1 MDGKVY
7 TISQAAKQVGESTS
21 VLRYWEEV
29 LEIRINR
36 NAKGYRCYT
45 GYDIQL
51 FLNIKELKKR
61 GLKLDAIREIIPR
74 IYKYGP
80 GAPRSKTRLLEEP
93 GPDQEREELE
103 EITEISKVIEAD
115 EVIELPCTEV
125 VCEAQIVQETEEI
138 PEEIQR
144 IQEQEI
150 QEVRE
155 TGESQQVREREIR
168 EVQEI
173 QETEEIQR
181 IQKREV
187 QGRTEVKEVKKV
199 REKRESPKRRETSE
213 RREVQEPREPQ
224 AVQEAEGSSER
235 VSLDQ
240 IPLDID
246 PAGDLRITEF
256 QNILEKLIAQGVKEK
271 NQEELRIRRLDEKI
285 RFHQQSLKQVAA
297 AQEMKQRR
305 GRGRRRKK

>member
-7 TISQAAKQVGESTS
+7 TISQAAKEVGESTS

-61 GLKLDAIREIIPR
+61 GLKLDAIRELIPR

-80 GAPRSKTRLLEEP
+80 GAPRSKTRLLEDL
-93 GPDQEREELE
+93 GPDQDWEELE
-103 EITEISKVIEAD
+103 EITEIPEMIEAD
-115 EVIELPCTEV
+115 EVIELSCTEV

-138 PEEIQR
+138 QGV
-144 IQEQEI
+144 QEQKI
-150 QEVRE
+150 QEV
-155 TGESQQVREREIR
+155 
-168 EVQEI
+168 
-173 QETEEIQR
+173 QETEEIQGGMG
-181 IQKREV
+181 V
-187 QGRTEVKEVKKV
+187 QEIPEI
-199 REKRESPKRRETSE
+199 RESQKI
-213 RREVQEPREPQ
+213 REVQEAQEHQ
-224 AVQEAEGSSER
+224 EVQEAEGSSEK